1 MRKEGISLIAL
12 VITMLVMAILASA
25 LLMKLDNSIS
35 SAQEVG
41 FANELKE
48 ISEGAKVYYL
58 LNKELPVIKNTS
70 YSKTELLTMSG
81 NATELQ
87 NEITLNQDMSTVYY
101 KIDMNLIAKSDGLYG
116 NETSTYD
123 FYVISE
129 DGNFVYYPLGIKIED
144 DIYFSLTSKLSQITD
159 VTIGS
164 GVSGDVASVTS
175 SAKISVT
182 KSTNEWTNSLSLTVS
197 TTLNNG
203 DTLYYI
209 VNDTKTQIT
218 SDLPYTL
225 IFSNSSTGL
234 EDATEVVFQ
243 KENSS
248 NKVIAK
254 SVVDISNLDITAP
267 TVGTPVVQKYT
278 DYTVVE
284 FTGAHDD
291 KSQIEYS
298 YYTTSKTTY
307 TAEQIVA
314 IDAQSGAY
322 SIILSSDATYV
333 QFVLV
338 DKAGNI
344 SEIKKVTIE

>member
-12 VITMLVMAILASA
+12 VITILVMAILASVV
-25 LLMKLDNSIS
+25 LMKLDNSIS
-35 SAQEVG
+35 SSKEVA

-58 LNKELPVIKNTS
+58 LNKELPVVKNTS
-70 YSKTELLTMSG
+70 YSKTELLTMSS

-87 NEITLNQDMSTVYY
+87 NEIDLNQDTSTVYY

-116 NETSTYD
+116 NEASTYD

-159 VTIGS
+159 ITIGS
-164 GVSGDVASVTS
+164 GVSGDVVSVTS

-182 KSTNEWTNSLSLTVS
+182 KSTNDWTNSLSLTVG

-218 SDLPYTL
+218 GNLPYTL
-225 IFSNSSTGL
+225 TFSNTSTGL
-234 EDATEVVFQ
+234 EDATKVVFQ
-243 KENSS
+243 KENAS

-254 SVVDISNLDITAP
+254 NVVDISNLDITAP

-298 YYTTSKTTY
+298 YYTTSNTTY

-314 IDAQSGAY
+314 IDAQGGAY
-322 SIILSSDATYV
+322 SIILNSDATYV